1 MPRKEECMINMDM
14 MDRKQRAFIKISI
27 SQMRIIFLSI
37 FSKITHLIMMM
48 TMIFLAVFLE
58 KKKVIEAKKELDLV
72 EEVLEVLVW
81 VQAYLGLSLYFNTM
95 MIFSK
100 EALEVALEVKVIF
113 PHLNPLHS
121 EVTADLTVIQDLL
134 NQWVQQQKQCNL
146 LIKFRNGKTVT
157 SKKTTIVNQDGS
169 K

>member
-134 NQWVQQQKQCNL
+134 NQ
-146 LIKFRNGKTVT
+146 
-157 SKKTTIVNQDGS
+157 
-169 K
+169 